1 MKKTLLNWSVAAL
14 LAIAFCASFH
24 VDQADAQTYPITT
37 PTYIPNAVL
46 PTQTVSAPAT
56 IPFLVNGVGTVS
68 LRVSGTCTS
77 LAATFQASNDGGT
90 NYTAINLYPIATGTS
105 APTAVASISAAGFWK
120 ANTAGYNLVRLNISA
135 LSATCTV
142 TMIGAPGGFNGTTF

>member
-1 MKKTLLNWSVAAL
+1 MKLDKFAKWVMGICAL
-14 LAIAFCASFH
+14 VAIAVIGLTAE
-24 VDQADAQTYPITT
+24 AQTYPYTT
-37 PTYIPNAVL
+37 PSYIPNAGPV
-46 PTQTVSAPAT
+46 TTTASAPTT
-56 IPFLVNGVGTVS
+56 IPFNISGVGTVS

-77 LAATFQASNDGGT
+77 LAATFQASNDGGA

-120 ANTAGYNLVRLNISA
+120 ANTSGYNLVRLNISA

-142 TMIGAPGGFNGTTF
+142 TMVGHPGGFNGTTF